1 MAITVNAIGS
11 EIEKLLA
18 SPLTY
23 STAEKLCTLYKLKKY
38 VGEAEGNYRSFPVI
52 IDGES
57 SEFAKALSKCKVEEV
72 VEILEEHMDWLEE
85 THPKAHAHIM
95 KMLEEGGR

>member
-1 MAITVNAIGS
+1 MVITVN
-11 EIEKLLA
+11 EISAEINKLLA

-38 VGEAEGNYRSFPVI
+38 VGEDEGERRLEFR

-57 SEFAKALSKCKVEEV
+57 SDFAKALYKCEV
-72 VEILEEHMDWLEE
+72 DEAVEILEEHMEWLEE
-85 THPKAHAHIM
+85 THPKAHVHIM
-95 KMLEEGGR
+95 NMLEEGGR

>member
-1 MAITVNAIGS
+1 MAITVNEIVR

-38 VGEAEGNYRSFPVI
+38 VGEDDGNRRSLSVI
-52 IDGES
+52 IDGKS
-57 SEFAKALSKCKVEEV
+57 SEFAKTLSKCKVDEA
-72 VEILEEHMDWLEE
+72 VEILEEHMEWLEE

>member
-1 MAITVNAIGS
+1 MAITVNEIGN
-11 EIEKLLA
+11 EIDKLLA

-38 VGEAEGNYRSFPVI
+38 VGEDKGNRRSLAVAV
-52 IDGES
+52 DGES
-57 SEFAKALSKCKVEEV
+57 SEFAKALSKCEIEEA
-72 VEILEEHMDWLEE
+72 VEILEEHMEWLEE